1 MTTIPGSTQT
11 GNAPASHRTG
21 DRWIV
26 LPVAVLAV
34 LPYLNGLRN
43 DFCFDDIAFIRNN
56 FLITGPRASALA
68 LLTAVMHPGL
78 YRPVTMLTY
87 LANARLGESPV
98 GYHVVNIVLHML
110 VTVLVFRLARV
121 LLNSDVGAAITAA
134 LFAVH
139 PVHTEAVTYIVGR
152 AELLAALFSLMAIL
166 TLVQATADARRL
178 HSGWLAASLG
188 CVALGV
194 LAKESAF
201 TAIPLCATVYLWVR
215 RKRGVGQMARLMVPY
230 ALLALGY
237 LVLRRLVIGS
247 LTLSTPPDLLDNP
260 LAHVPLQPRLETA
273 FVILWQY
280 LAQLT
285 MPLRLSPD
293 YSYNAIPVVASVLD
307 PRFIGAAAVLTLLT
321 VGLLLCV
328 RRAPALVLAAVF
340 LAIPLSLTANIL
352 FPIGTIKG
360 ERLLYLP
367 SLGWCLAC
375 AWAIM
380 RVPERLRA
388 RTLALATLV
397 VVGFAVRTWA
407 RNRDWQN
414 NFTLF
419 SAAAQVAPNSAKVH
433 CNLAVALDDRGNV
446 DQAML
451 SYRKALAIYPPF
463 AWAAFGIGRVYE
475 EKGLDNAALDWYEKA
490 TQLNGH
496 LTRAHHNLGEIH
508 SRHGDF
514 AAAEAALRTGLESEP
529 TDPRLLVDLAL
540 VRLQLGN
547 RADATALLDR
557 AAPYADGAPD
567 VAKELAD
574 ARRAVEQAGT
584 P

>member
-1 MTTIPGSTQT
+1 MTAIPGSPHT
-11 GNAPASHRTG
+11 GDTPASHRTG

-26 LPVAVLAV
+26 WPVAALAV

-56 FLITGPRASALA
+56 FLVTGPRASALA

-87 LANARLGESPV
+87 FANARLGESPV
-98 GYHVVNIVLHML
+98 GYHVVNVVLHML

-121 LLNSDVGAAITAA
+121 LLDSDVGAAVAAA

-139 PVHTEAVTYIVGR
+139 PIHTEAVTYIVGR

-166 TLVQATADARRL
+166 ALVRATADERRL
-178 HSGWLAASLG
+178 HSGWLTASLG

-201 TAIPLCATVYLWVR
+201 TAIPLCAAVYLWVR
-215 RKRGVGQMARLMVPY
+215 RARSVGQIARLIVPY
-230 ALLALGY
+230 ALVALGY

-247 LTLSTPPDLLDNP
+247 LTLSAPPDLLDNP

-285 MPLRLSPD
+285 VPLRLSAD
-293 YSYNAIPVVASVLD
+293 YSYNAVPVVASVLD
-307 PRFIGAAAVLTLLT
+307 PRFLGAAAVWTLLA
-321 VGLLLCV
+321 VGLLFCV
-328 RRAPALVLAAVF
+328 RRAPGLVLAAVF

-375 AWAIM
+375 AWGIT
-380 RVPERLRA
+380 RVPERLRG
-388 RTLALATLV
+388 RVLALATLV
-397 VVGFAVRTWA
+397 VVGFAARSWT

-419 SAAAQVAPNSAKVH
+419 AAAAQVAPNSAKVH
-433 CNLAVALDDRGNV
+433 CNLAVALDDRGDI

-475 EKGLDNAALDWYEKA
+475 EKGLDSAALDWYEKA

-508 SRHGDF
+508 SRHADF
-514 AAAEAALRTGLESEP
+514 AAAEAALRTGLENEP
-529 TDPRLLVDLAL
+529 TDARLLVDLAL
-540 VRLQLGN
+540 VRLQLGD
-547 RADATALLDR
+547 RTDATALLDR
-557 AAPYADGAPD
+557 AAPYTDGAPD
-567 VAKELAD
+567 VAQELAD
-574 ARRAVEQAGT
+574 ARRAIERAVA